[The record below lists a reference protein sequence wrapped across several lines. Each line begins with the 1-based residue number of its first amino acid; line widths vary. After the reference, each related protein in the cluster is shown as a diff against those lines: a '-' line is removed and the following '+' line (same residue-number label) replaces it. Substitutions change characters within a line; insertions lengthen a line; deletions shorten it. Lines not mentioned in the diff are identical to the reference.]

1 MKLQSKYE
9 MDMMNA
15 NMKIEQNQQELQ
27 KVQQKIAEIQQKSEE
42 LTKVR
47 ETQQEDKFL
56 AFEKKQPFGP
66 TQPPKGPDFAGSMF
80 NKRNQYATVYDRGF
94 FPSHN
99 MSGRT
104 SAKLSHAGSSALSA
118 PLNPSLTTY

>member
-1 MKLQSKYE
+1 MSENTGVKDLMPQIEAKFEQPPVKLQSKYE

-47 ETQQEDKFL
+47 ETQ
-56 AFEKKQPFGP
+56 
-66 TQPPKGPDFAGSMF
+66 
-80 NKRNQYATVYDRGF
+80 
-94 FPSHN
+94 
-99 MSGRT
+99 
-104 SAKLSHAGSSALSA
+104 
-118 PLNPSLTTY
+118 